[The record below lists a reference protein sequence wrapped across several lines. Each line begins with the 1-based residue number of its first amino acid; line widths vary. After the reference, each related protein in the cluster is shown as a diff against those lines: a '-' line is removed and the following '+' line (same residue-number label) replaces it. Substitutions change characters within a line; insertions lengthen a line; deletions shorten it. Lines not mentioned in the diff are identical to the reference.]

1 MICFHICFSFCCTSI
16 VTNGILNGSN
26 CYNVVDVTFEHLAS
40 SSGSALYLNQYGSS
54 VFIEFCKF
62 YRCYSPSLSDSYRG
76 GAMYIITTRVHLHNC
91 CSDQCYHYGAQFFLI
106 SSTSNTFFND
116 SMVQNSAPLTDI
128 NIRYHTFIFNGDY
141 STRINISYNT
151 VRGGHGTGFYTHSY
165 ENDKRLDLS
174 YSNIIGNCG
183 EETMRLGSVLVTM
196 RYLNVISNLIV
207 SGASYQGTSSL
218 SQMHD
223 SILIGNTCRVF
234 CILSN
239 NVQLYNCKYSS
250 LNSGVTAV
258 SNCIQTLSA
267 PTLSIPRINCEYFTI
282 THSFRR
288 DTHMSIFVLWFLS

>member
-62 YRCYSPSLSDSYRG
+62 YRCYSPSLSNLYRG
-76 GAMYIITTRVHLHNC
+76 GAIFIITSSTHLQFSC
-91 CSDQCYHYGAQFFLI
+91 ADSCYHYGAQFFLI
-106 SSTSNTFFND
+106 YCSSSTFFND
-116 SMVQNSAPLTDI
+116 SMVQKSAPSTDYNNRI
-128 NIRYHTFIFNGDY
+128 HTFIFNGDY
-141 STRINISYNT
+141 STRINVSYNT
-151 VRGGHGTGFYTHSY
+151 VRGGLGTGFYTHSY